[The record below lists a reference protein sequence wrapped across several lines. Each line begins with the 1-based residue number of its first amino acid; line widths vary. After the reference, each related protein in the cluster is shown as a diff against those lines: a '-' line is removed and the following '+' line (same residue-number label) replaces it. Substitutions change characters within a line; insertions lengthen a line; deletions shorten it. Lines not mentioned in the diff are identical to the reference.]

1 MAMWEDGQALRAA
14 TEEELKTRLQQH
26 ETLQQEGE
34 KLCRLVASL
43 LEENKVVRRRL
54 EKERKSK
61 EACRELVGQ
70 LSGQLQR
77 PRRKCA
83 QPSEP
88 EEGPPITVCFQ
99 FAVDG

>member
-1 MAMWEDGQALRAA
+1 MRAA
-14 TEEELKTRLQQH
+14 TEEALTTRLQQH
-26 ETLQQEGE
+26 EMLQQEGE
-34 KLCRLVASL
+34 KLRSLVASL
-43 LEENKVVRRRL
+43 LGENKVVRHRL
-54 EKERKSK
+54 EKERESK

-70 LSGQLQR
+70 LSGQQQR